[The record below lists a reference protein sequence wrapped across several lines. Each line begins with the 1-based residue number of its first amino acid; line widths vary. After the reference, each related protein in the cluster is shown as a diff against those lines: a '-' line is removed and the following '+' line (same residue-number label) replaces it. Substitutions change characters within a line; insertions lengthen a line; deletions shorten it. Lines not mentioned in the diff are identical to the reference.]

1 MMRAGDVVIVGM
13 ITGLGTAVVA
23 GNAIG
28 ENHLLNLTICPPLGI
43 SVVTLIMT
51 AKSRQDSFLAVQ
63 RIYRIGLGLSLIFMF
78 VIGGISYLAR
88 TFTN

>member
-1 MMRAGDVVIVGM
+1 M

-28 ENHLLNLTICPPLGI
+28 ETITQFNYMPTLGI
-43 SVVTLIMT
+43 SVATLIMT
-51 AKSRQDSFLAVQ
+51 AKSRQDSLAVQ
-63 RIYRIGLGLSLIFMF
+63 RIYPNWSWTLADFMF
-78 VIGGISYLAR
+78 VIGGISYFIG